1 MSTTFNP
8 NILPDLLLDLQT
20 AQQNAENAAEEI
32 STGRAVNAPGDNP
45 AAVAAL
51 VLNDAQTSE
60 DAQFQTNISD
70 LQSKLQVGN
79 SVMSDAAQLMTSAI
93 TLGTEGATGTTT
105 ASERQS
111 IAQQVAG
118 LQQQMLALANST
130 YQGAYIFSGTNVTA
144 PAFTADSSS
153 STGVDYNRNS
163 ATTSVEISQGQSIQ
177 TNLPGSQVFL
187 NSSGNV
193 FKALNDLTNALNSG
207 TGIAAAVTEAQNA
220 FTQINGQ
227 AGFYGDALSQLQNT
241 ESYLSQETVNLS
253 SQQNS
258 LIGANLTQAATNL
271 TQDEIDEQASESAT
285 AQILQI
291 PTVLDYIE

>member
-153 STGVDYNRNS
+153 STGVDYNGNS